1 MLYSMTGYGRSK
13 ISIFDKQF
21 SLDLKSLNSKQ
32 LDLYMR
38 SPFDLKE
45 ADIAFRKTI
54 SEQLIRGKVE
64 LTIVENKMTDAGVN
78 INFSLLEK
86 YVNQIQQF
94 LNEKNIPQAELIS
107 PLLRHPDIIKTEIPQ
122 LSENENVMLFDS
134 LNEAISEMMSFRKRE
149 GSELEQ
155 DIVSRINIIL
165 QLLKEIEPHESNR
178 IKRVREK
185 LQNELLQ
192 LQLEADANRF
202 EQELIYYLEKLD
214 ITEEK
219 IRLKTHADYFL
230 SFLNEPVIEKG
241 KKLNFISQE
250 IGREINTIG
259 SKANS
264 SDLQKIVIQMKD
276 EMEKIKEQLNNVL

>member
-1 MLYSMTGYGRSK
+1 
-13 ISIFDKQF
+13 
-21 SLDLKSLNSKQ
+21 
-32 LDLYMR
+32 
-38 SPFDLKE
+38 
-45 ADIAFRKTI
+45 
-54 SEQLIRGKVE
+54 
-64 LTIVENKMTDAGVN
+64 
-78 INFSLLEK
+78 
-86 YVNQIQQF
+86 
-94 LNEKNIPQAELIS
+94 
-107 PLLRHPDIIKTEIPQ
+107 
-122 LSENENVMLFDS
+122 
-134 LNEAISEMMSFRKRE
+134 
-149 GSELEQ
+149 
-155 DIVSRINIIL
+155 
-165 QLLKEIEPHESNR
+165 LLKDIEPHEANR

-264 SDLQKIVIQMKD
+264 SDIQKIVIQMKD

>member
-1 MLYSMTGYGRSK
+1 MLYSMTGYGKSK
-13 ISIFDKQF
+13 FELFGKQYF
-21 SLDLKSLNSKQ
+21 LDLKSLNSKQ

-86 YVNQIQQF
+86 YVYQIQQF

-122 LSENENVMLFDS
+122 LSENENIMLFDS

-264 SDLQKIVIQMKD
+264 SDIQKIVIQMKD

>member
-64 LTIVENKMTDAGVN
+64 LTIVENKMTDAGIN

-264 SDLQKIVIQMKD
+264 SDIQKIVIQMKD

>member
-1 MLYSMTGYGRSK
+1 MTGYGRSK

-94 LNEKNIPQAELIS
+94 LSEKNIPQAELIS

-264 SDLQKIVIQMKD
+264 SDIQKIVIQMKD

>member
-264 SDLQKIVIQMKD
+264 SDIQKIVIQMKD

>member
-13 ISIFDKQF
+13 FSVFDKQF

-107 PLLRHPDIIKTEIPQ
+107 PLLRHPDIIKTDIPQ
-122 LSENENVMLFDS
+122 LSENENVILFES
-134 LNEAISEMMSFRKRE
+134 LKQAISEMMSFRKRE
-149 GSELEQ
+149 GNELER

-165 QLLKEIEPHESNR
+165 QLLKDIDPHEANR

-192 LQLEADANRF
+192 IQLEADANRF

-264 SDLQKIVIQMKD
+264 SDIQKIVIQMKD

>member
-1 MLYSMTGYGRSK
+1 MTGYGRSK
-13 ISIFDKQF
+13 FSVFDKQF

-107 PLLRHPDIIKTEIPQ
+107 PLLRHPDIIKTDIPQ

-134 LNEAISEMMSFRKRE
+134 LNEAISEMMSF
-149 GSELEQ
+149 SE
-155 DIVSRINIIL
+155 
-165 QLLKEIEPHESNR
+165 
-178 IKRVREK
+178 
-185 LQNELLQ
+185 
-192 LQLEADANRF
+192 
-202 EQELIYYLEKLD
+202 
-214 ITEEK
+214 
-219 IRLKTHADYFL
+219 THCF
-230 SFLNEPVIEKG
+230 NG
-241 KKLNFISQE
+241 
-250 IGREINTIG
+250 
-259 SKANS
+259 
-264 SDLQKIVIQMKD
+264 
-276 EMEKIKEQLNNVL
+276 

>member
-13 ISIFDKQF
+13 ISVFDKQF

-94 LNEKNIPQAELIS
+94 LTEKNIPQAELIS
-107 PLLRHPDIIKTEIPQ
+107 PLLRHPDIIKTDIPQ

-134 LNEAISEMMSFRKRE
+134 LNEAISELMSFRKRE
-149 GSELEQ
+149 GSELER

-165 QLLKEIEPHESNR
+165 QLLKDIDPHEANR

-192 LQLEADANRF
+192 IQLETDANRF

-264 SDLQKIVIQMKD
+264 ADIQRVVIQMKD

>member
-94 LNEKNIPQAELIS
+94 LSEKNIPQAELIS

-264 SDLQKIVIQMKD
+264 SDIQKIVIQMKD

>member
-1 MLYSMTGYGRSK
+1 MTGYGRSK

-264 SDLQKIVIQMKD
+264 SDIQKIVIQMKD